1 MSDEPRG
8 VGVNGETDDFA
19 ARYDRMVDGRVAPMA
34 IKVTLV
40 LLALLLAVAVI
51 GWLLPR

>member
-19 ARYDRMVDGRVAPMA
+19 ARYDRMVDGRTGPLA
-34 IKVTLV
+34 IKTTIALLI
-40 LLALLLAVAVI
+40 LLALVALGGLL
-51 GWLLPR
+51 L